1 MTNATEI
8 LTRLQNGEKPE
19 DIANELI
26 NALNTANET
35 FQKEQEAAKEAAAK
49 NGKKIKD
56 MQDILDL
63 MHDFCIDYYC
73 DTNEDIHA
81 VEAAFEELTAEKV
94 ITMVEEA
101 GAAALEFEAQ
111 LKSFNDMLA
120 KTPLFKP
127 EDPKVIKVKKSDADA
142 IIKSFLNTMGL

>member
-35 FQKEQEAAKEAAAK
+35 FQKEQEAAKAAAAK

-63 MHDFCIDYYC
+63 MHDFCIEYYC
-73 DTNEDIHA
+73 DNNEDINA
-81 VEAAFEELTAEKV
+81 VEAAFADLTAEKV

-127 EDPKVIKVKKSDADA
+127 EDPNVIKVKKSDADA

>member
-35 FQKEQEAAKEAAAK
+35 FQKEQEAAKAAAAK

-73 DTNEDIHA
+73 DTNEDINA